1 MYRCFV
7 TLCAVWKNKESNRGV
22 TVITVL
28 PTVVWLLLC
37 LLAARSRCGYLSV
50 YNYTDFF
57 TTCIVDTD
65 VSLTPVNKFTDVLF
79 KNSHIVIYKMH
90 SNSFSKQFFF
100 FRKASCTG
108 LFLSTLYVFWSTAWI
123 LPPWILCKSVWI
135 FSRARCLNMTIDC
148 TGIYV
153 KMEPGMP
160 EALRLFY
167 FWAKMEW
174 GWSKATCCPAMF
186 IVNSPREECASKCRT
201 QVITHVE
208 V

>member
-79 KNSHIVIYKMH
+79 KNSHIIIYKMH

-100 FRKASCTG
+100 SGRLPALACSSVRRMSFGPQHGSCLPESSVNQFG
-108 LFLSTLYVFWSTAWI
+108 FLAGPDAWI
-123 LPPWILCKSVWI
+123 WP
-135 FSRARCLNMTIDC
+135 
-148 TGIYV
+148 
-153 KMEPGMP
+153 
-160 EALRLFY
+160 
-167 FWAKMEW
+167 
-174 GWSKATCCPAMF
+174 
-186 IVNSPREECASKCRT
+186 
-201 QVITHVE
+201 
-208 V
+208 